1 MNLPFDPQQIEALMR
16 HIGSWMK
23 AEQGKLA
30 DIEVE
35 TKSLNSLVSYV
46 DQTAETQLVE
56 GLKAMLPESG
66 FLAEE
71 SGDAR
76 IEAGWNWV
84 IDPLDGTTNFLQ
96 NLPTYA
102 ISVALLYDDT
112 LQFAAVWEAGG
123 DDYFQAIQ
131 GQGAT
136 CNGHKL
142 SIANGPQMK
151 DGLIATGFPY
161 YDFSAMDGYLDVLR
175 RGMKGS
181 RGIRRF
187 GSAATDLA
195 WTAGGKFQAFFEHG
209 LSPWDIAAG
218 ILLVREAGGWV
229 SDFSNRN
236 LSDAQLLTCRSIVA
250 GNPQAHAELVQ
261 WTDNAFS

>member
-1 MNLPFDPQQIEALMR
+1 M
-16 HIGSWMK
+16 
-23 AEQGKLA
+23 
-30 DIEVE
+30 E
-35 TKSLNSLVSYV
+35 TKDFNSLVSYV
-46 DQTAETQLVE
+46 DKTAESRLVE
-56 GLKAMLPESG
+56 GLKVILPGSG

-71 SGDAR
+71 SGDTR
-76 IEAGWNWV
+76 LDAGWNWV

-102 ISVALLYDDT
+102 ISVALLHGDD

-123 DDYFQAIQ
+123 DDYFQAIRDAGSTLNGTPLNISQ
-131 GQGAT
+131 GPA
-136 CNGHKL
+136 L
-142 SIANGPQMK
+142 K

-161 YDFSAMDGYLDVLR
+161 YDFSEMEGYLEVLR
-175 RGMKGS
+175 QGMKGS

-195 WTAGGKFQAFFEHG
+195 WTAGGKFQVFFEHG

-250 GNPQAHAELVQ
+250 GNPHAHAELVK
-261 WTDNAFS
+261 WTTNAFS